1 MAQGFSVNVYGTVQ
15 GQPVYEA
22 NATTGN
28 LPAIQDWNSSERA
41 NFPTTN
47 INIWGINPG
56 AVIAGGVFCYGV
68 IEVPSTGLTQLYSTK
83 YLVRETPAALATLR
97 G

>member
-15 GQPVYEA
+15 GQPPYVA
-22 NATTGN
+22 DATTGN
-28 LPAIQDWNSSERA
+28 LAAVQDWNASARG
-41 NFPTTN
+41 NVPTTSP
-47 INIWGINPG
+47 NIWGISPG

-68 IEVPSTGLTQLYSTK
+68 IEIPASGLQTYSTK
-83 YLVRETPAALATLR
+83 YLVRETPAQLATLR

>member
-1 MAQGFSVNVYGTVQ
+1 MAQGFSVNVYGTVNE
-15 GQPVYEA
+15 QPVYSA
-22 NATTGN
+22 DATTGN
-28 LPAIQDWNSSERA
+28 LPCVQDWRTSERA
-41 NFPTTN
+41 NFPTTS

-68 IEVPSTGLTQLYSTK
+68 IEVPSTGLTQLYSQK
-83 YLVRETPAALATLR
+83 YLVRETPAQLATLR